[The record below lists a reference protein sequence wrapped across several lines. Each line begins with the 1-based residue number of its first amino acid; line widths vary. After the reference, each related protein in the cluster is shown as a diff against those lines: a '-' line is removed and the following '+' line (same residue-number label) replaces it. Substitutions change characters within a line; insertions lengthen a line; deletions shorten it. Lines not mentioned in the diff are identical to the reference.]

1 METKLK
7 IVEVFF
13 LKRFFPCGTYVL
25 TTRTCCTH
33 PYSFVSHIITLLPRP
48 PFQTHQLQMYEK
60 IRSSK
65 VSYGLVEKVDKA
77 KKLVQV
83 GGLSEASAEG

>member
-1 METKLK
+1 
-7 IVEVFF
+7 
-13 LKRFFPCGTYVL
+13 
-25 TTRTCCTH
+25 
-33 PYSFVSHIITLLPRP
+33 
-48 PFQTHQLQMYEK
+48 MYEK

-65 VSYGLVEKVDKA
+65 VSFALADKAKEA